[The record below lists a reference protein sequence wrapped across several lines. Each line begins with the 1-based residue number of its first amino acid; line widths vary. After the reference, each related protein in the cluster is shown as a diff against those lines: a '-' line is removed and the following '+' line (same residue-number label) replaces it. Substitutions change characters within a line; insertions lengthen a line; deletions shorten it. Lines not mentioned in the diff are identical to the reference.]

1 MPADHSL
8 RSHERISQWAG
19 SFFPGLSASADGRRL
34 ALQKTTYHQQVYLG
48 ELTAGGTRTS
58 PPPRRLSDDE
68 ASELA
73 SAWTADSKA
82 VLFHSDRNGTWGIFK
97 QGINQDTAEV
107 LVAGPQSLTLPR
119 LSADGAWILYHERP
133 KTPRP
138 STPVRLMRIP
148 VGGGAP
154 QLVLETR
161 GEPDYRCA
169 RAPASLCVVS
179 EPSADGK
186 EVTYVAFDPVKGR
199 GNTLR
204 TIQNP
209 TAEFLGVAL
218 SPDGTTLALS
228 RTGEAEIHI
237 RFAFSLG

>member
-48 ELTAGGTRTS
+48 ELTAGGTRMS
-58 PPPRRLSDDE
+58 PPPRRLSDDD
-68 ASELA
+68 ASEFA

-82 VLFHSDRNGTWGIFK
+82 ALFHSDRNGTWGIFK

-119 LSADGAWILYHERP
+119 LSADGSWILYHERP
-133 KTPRP
+133 KTPGP

-148 VGGGAP
+148 
-154 QLVLETR
+154 
-161 GEPDYRCA
+161 
-169 RAPASLCVVS
+169 
-179 EPSADGK
+179 
-186 EVTYVAFDPVKGR
+186 
-199 GNTLR
+199 
-204 TIQNP
+204 
-209 TAEFLGVAL
+209 
-218 SPDGTTLALS
+218 
-228 RTGEAEIHI
+228 
-237 RFAFSLG
+237 

>member
-1 MPADHSL
+1 M
-8 RSHERISQWAG
+8 
-19 SFFPGLSASADGRRL
+19 
-34 ALQKTTYHQQVYLG
+34 
-48 ELTAGGTRTS
+48 S

-68 ASELA
+68 ASEFA
-73 SAWTADSKA
+73 SAWTTDSKA

-119 LSADGAWILYHERP
+119 LSADGSWILYHERP
-133 KTPRP
+133 KTPGP

-148 VGGGAP
+148 VGGGPP
-154 QLVLETR
+154 QPVLETR
-161 GEPDYRCA
+161 GEKDYRCA

-179 EPSADGK
+179 EASPDGK
-186 EVTYVAFDPVKGR
+186 VLTYAAFDPLKGR
-199 GNTLR
+199 GKVLR

-209 TAEFLGVAL
+209 TAEFFGVSL